1 MKEHLRL
8 YDGIKLILS
17 ILLIFWIYITSFGWA
32 ITTFVTI
39 VCMNDLANG
48 IANRMR
54 NEREKILY
62 QTIESMLKRGR

>member
-1 MKEHLRL
+1 MKEHLKW

-32 ITTFVTI
+32 TTVFVTI
-39 VCMNDLANG
+39 ACMNDLANG